1 MIVDID
7 PKATPATVGVA
18 VGAAAVGA
26 VVGVDRRPLR
36 LLAATSGSVP
46 DSCKHYQIAL
56 LS

>member
-46 DSCKHYQIAL
+46 DSCKHYQVAL